1 MTRDLSDPQVRLRQA
16 AKQIDLA
23 VSALDD
29 DDARIDEAR
38 LAAISD
44 ELREM
49 RAVLSETADQD
60 IPSELP
66 SD

>member
-1 MTRDLSDPQVRLRQA
+1 MTRDLTDPQVRLRQA

-23 VSALDD
+23 VAALDEESN
-29 DDARIDEAR
+29 IDEAR

-49 RAVLSETADQD
+49 RAALSETAGQD
-60 IPSELP
+60 IPSGLP

>member
-23 VSALDD
+23 VSALD